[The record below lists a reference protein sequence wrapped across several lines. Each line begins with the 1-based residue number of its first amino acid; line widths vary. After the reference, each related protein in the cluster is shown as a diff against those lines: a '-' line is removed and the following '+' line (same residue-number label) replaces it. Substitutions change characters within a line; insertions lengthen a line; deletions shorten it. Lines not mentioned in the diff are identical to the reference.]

1 MLEILAQG
9 TQLFGDK
16 GAMAIGAGVGAG
28 LTTLGAA
35 KGIGQ
40 LAGSAVE
47 SIARQ
52 PEAGGR
58 VFTSMIIAAALIEGF
73 TFFALVVCY
82 SLGGQVAKMVTA
94 AGAGS

>member
-1 MLEILAQG
+1 M
-9 TQLFGDK
+9 FGDK
-16 GAMAIGAGVGAG
+16 GAMALGAGIGAG

-35 KGIGQ
+35 KGIGH
-40 LAGSAVE
+40 LAGSAVD

-73 TFFALVVCY
+73 TFFALVVCN
-82 SLGGQVAKMVTA
+82 GIVGKI
-94 AGAGS
+94 